1 MEQEI
6 KSLIG
11 KENYSFLDLC
21 RIVSILRSPEGCPW
35 DRAQTHASLRRYLLE
50 ETYEVAEGI
59 DEGDPAAL
67 KEELGDLLL
76 QILFHADIEKDLG
89 HFTVEGVISDEAKKM
104 IDRHPHIF
112 GDADTEETLAS
123 WEEQKNRKKG
133 RKTLY
138 DKLCSIPLCL
148 PSLLRAQKMM
158 EKGVS
163 YQGNEAVTRMLLKML
178 EEGEK
183 DVDALACEVL
193 LTVVAFFVK
202 KGVNCEE
209 ILSKALTN
217 EKEKAKNQ
225 VPSMK

>member
-1 MEQEI
+1 MNQEI

-35 DRAQTHASLRRYLLE
+35 DREQTHKTLRRYLIE

-59 DEGDPAAL
+59 DEGDPTLL

-104 IDRHPHIF
+104 IDRHPHVF
-112 GDADTEETLAS
+112 GNADTERTIAS
-123 WEEQKNRKKG
+123 WEEQKNEKKG

-138 DKLCSIPLCL
+138 DKLCSIPSCL
-148 PSLLRAQKMM
+148 PSLLRAQKMK
-158 EKGVS
+158 EKGAA
-163 YQGNEAVTRMLLKML
+163 YRENEALVDLLLKAL
-178 EEGEK
+178 REGKRGEEE
-183 DVDALACEVL
+183 LACEVL
-193 LTVVAFFVK
+193 LTTVSFFSER
-202 KGVNCEE
+202 GINCEE
-209 ILSKALTN
+209 ILSKTLTK
-217 EKEKAKNQ
+217 EKEKVK
-225 VPSMK
+225 K